1 MFPRCAEHSDQTRS
15 YKITLGEAYA
25 QANQDIIL
33 SRKQTLKEK
42 YRNVKSRFLNI
53 FAHLR

>member
-1 MFPRCAEHSDQTRS
+1 MFPRCAEHLDQTRN
-15 YKITLGEAYA
+15 YTITLEEAYA

-53 FAHLR
+53 FTRSR